1 MSLNEMLRP
10 LDNYLK
16 SINDNKT
23 QVILISILIGIIT
36 IVYFNSTNDNFISKL
51 FTSNIF
57 KLAFF
62 VLITY
67 IGSSSPGIG
76 ISLAILFLVIIQ
88 IINNK
93 TIRSENFETGFLDTS
108 NLYDNKPLEK
118 LDQLPYPNSKD
129 FNLKLITPKQY
140 YTNMINN
147 GRNLLEESLDIRDS
161 SSNLDFKQEQTAIL
175 DYLNGMNLVASG
187 VNRLQPANNGTFS
200 RVTIKDLRNRLDS
213 IINNANKQN
222 KEETKKD
229 IETFYAME
237 TELIEDIYKTNKDKY
252 SEEQQNYINELIMN
266 IKTNINGKKEKIT
279 EIIKLL

>member
-1 MSLNEMLRP
+1 MSLNEMLHP

-36 IVYFNSTNDNFISKL
+36 IVYFNSTSDNFISKL
-51 FTSNIF
+51 FTNNIF

-213 IINNANKQN
+213 IINNINKKN